1 MLLGPAGE
9 GPGPRR
15 FSSLRGI
22 VFAILLRGEGAT
34 LVIVLLRMPVPSL
47 LRAEVPGIFP
57 GGLPVEIWGL
67 LGDCGTRIWLS
78 KEALTILAAVSSK
91 SLFFSLSHSFP
102 SSHALS
108 RIRAASILYHD
119 VSELTQ
125 RHIASVGSSL
135 TGWVFCSC
143 SSAPD
148 FDEEDLS
155 RGSAVCG
162 RDSLCCGAFSTQ
174 IDLAWPLNP
183 EFAE

>member
-47 LRAEVPGIFP
+47 LRAEVP
-57 GGLPVEIWGL
+57 
-67 LGDCGTRIWLS
+67 DCGTRIWLS

>member
-47 LRAEVPGIFP
+47 LRAEVP
-57 GGLPVEIWGL
+57 
-67 LGDCGTRIWLS
+67 
-78 KEALTILAAVSSK
+78 
-91 SLFFSLSHSFP
+91 
-102 SSHALS
+102 
-108 RIRAASILYHD
+108 
-119 VSELTQ
+119 
-125 RHIASVGSSL
+125 
-135 TGWVFCSC
+135 
-143 SSAPD
+143 APD

-155 RGSAVCG
+155 KGSAVCG